1 MYALSEHRE
10 KHVLGDQKRV
20 NDIGDQIEVLG
31 RLQCSKIS
39 NITHS
44 SLAMLKCNVNI
55 NFSVKETSYASVKHF
70 PGLMHFPE
78 VYQTFELW
86 QRLALAR
93 MTGN

>member
-1 MYALSEHRE
+1 
-10 KHVLGDQKRV
+10 
-20 NDIGDQIEVLG
+20 
-31 RLQCSKIS
+31 
-39 NITHS
+39 
-44 SLAMLKCNVNI
+44 MLTCNVNVS
-55 NFSVKETSYASVKHF
+55 FSVKETSYARVKHF